1 MPSVLQEGGLLGES
15 RAMRELG
22 QLLAR
27 IAHSDATVLVTG
39 ESGTGK
45 ELVARVIHRKSPRSA
60 GPFIAVN
67 CAAIPDTLLESE
79 LFGHVRG
86 AFTHASVDRRGLFE
100 EASGGTLLLDEVG
113 ELTRPIQAKLLRALQ
128 ERRVRPVGASEER
141 AVDIRLVAAT
151 NRRLEDL
158 VAEKRFREDLYYRL
172 NVIGVSLPPLR
183 HRGDDVLV
191 LARHFADILATNG
204 TPKVIGP
211 GAAEVLRS
219 HDWPGNVRELYNCMM
234 HAVTVSNA
242 PTIEADAL
250 PPSVRASASIPASL
264 PPLAEATEALPQLDE
279 LERRYIR
286 HVLDRTG
293 YNKTEAARVLG
304 IDPRTLRRKLC
315 RDR

>member
-1 MPSVLQEGGLLGES
+1 MPNLLAEGGLRGER

-27 IAHSDATVLVTG
+27 IADSDATVLVTG

-45 ELVARVIHRKSPRSA
+45 ELVARIIHRKSGRA
-60 GPFIAVN
+60 KGPFIAVN

-100 EASGGTLLLDEVG
+100 EATGGTLFLDEVG
-113 ELTRPIQAKLLRALQ
+113 ELTRSMQAKLLRALQ

-151 NRRLEDL
+151 NRRLEEL
-158 VAEKRFREDLYYRL
+158 VEAQQFREDLYYRL

-183 HRGDDVLV
+183 ARGDDVVV
-191 LARHFADILATNG
+191 LARHFVQALASDG
-204 TPKVIGP
+204 VAKEISP
-211 GAAEVLRS
+211 GAVEVLRG
-219 HDWPGNVRELYNCMM
+219 HDWPGNVRELFNCMM
-234 HAVTVSNA
+234 HAVTVSGA
-242 PTIEADAL
+242 ATIEADAL
-250 PPSVRASASIPASL
+250 PPSVRASAAMPASL
-264 PPLAEATEALPQLDE
+264 PPLEQATEALPQLIE

-315 RDR
+315 KQR